1 MAKSNSKSFF
11 FQSFWL
17 NLLAAVIIIGVII
30 FLFLQLLG
38 SITKHGQYLTVPGV
52 INKNTSEAVSFLE
65 SKGFD
70 VVIQDSVYLDSL
82 PKGIVLK
89 QLPDPNSTVKINRT
103 VYLTVNRVTPPLV
116 EMPGL
121 EGKTIN
127 YAIEIIKR
135 SHLILGDTTYRSDFM
150 KNSVLEQS
158 FAGNPIATGSKLP
171 WGSRIDLVIG
181 SGLDKQAIPVPS
193 LLGLTFLEAKVVLEL
208 NAITLGAVIVD
219 PDVTDT
225 ATAYVFKQSPPRKN
239 DDDELVFIQ
248 SGQLMDIWL
257 SATQRVPVDSLKK

>member
-1 MAKSNSKSFF
+1 MAKSKSYF

-17 NLLAAVIIIGVII
+17 NLLAAIILIAVVI

-52 INKNTSEAVSFLE
+52 VNKNTTEAVKFLE

-70 VVIQDSVYLDSL
+70 VVIQDSVYIDSL
-82 PKGIVLK
+82 AKGIVLK

-103 VYLTVNRVTPPLV
+103 VYLTVNRVTAPLV

-121 EGKTIN
+121 EGKTIS
-127 YAIEIIKR
+127 YAIEILKR
-135 SHLILGDTTYRSDFM
+135 SHLELGDTIYRSDFM

-158 FAGNPIATGSKLP
+158 FAGNPIAMGSKLP
-171 WGSRIDLVIG
+171 YGSKIDLVIG
-181 SGLDKQAIPVPS
+181 SGLNKEAILVPS
-193 LLGLTFLEAKVVLEL
+193 LIGLTFAEAKVVLEL
-208 NAITLGAVIVD
+208 NAITLGAVIVE
-219 PDVTDT
+219 PDVIDT
-225 ATAYVFKQSPPRKN
+225 AAAFIFKQSPPKTN
-239 DDDELVFIQ
+239 ENGEPIFIQ

-257 SATQRVPVDSLKK
+257 SATMRLPVDTLKK